1 MYTRIISTSNVQ
13 YSSAFKNGED
23 NQYSFERY
31 TGSLAPI
38 NPAVIY
44 PEKPKNTGS
53 RLETEEYHTNY
64 YIIQEK
70 TDHLTIHG
78 PCTILVLL
86 CSSQG
91 TGCHITEY
99 NKKCT
104 SAQ

>member
-1 MYTRIISTSNVQ
+1 MEKIINTALSDT
-13 YSSAFKNGED
+13 
-23 NQYSFERY
+23 
-31 TGSLAPI
+31 LAPI
-38 NPAVIY
+38 NSAVIY

-91 TGCHITEY
+91 TGCHIIEY